1 MKSTK
6 ILIME
11 HKLILQALSHLF
23 SAKERLEKDERPPA
37 EFFRMAIDF
46 FQNFADVYHHFK
58 EEYLMFGLL
67 AGKKRGELDMEIGM
81 LRYEHD
87 RCRNYI
93 AEMENSLAEYSD
105 NDEIATVTLLENLSP
120 YISLLKRH
128 IHKEDYV
135 FFRMVDNE
143 LSEEE
148 DQLLVERFK
157 DEVKKMQGT
166 DFMGQNVELVREM
179 AEIVKK

>member
-1 MKSTK
+1 MKSTE
-6 ILIME
+6 ILIIE

-23 SAKERLEKDERPPA
+23 AAKERLEKDEKPPV
-37 EFFRMAIDF
+37 EFFRMAIVF
-46 FQNFADVYHHFK
+46 FQNFADAYHHFK
-58 EEYLMFGLL
+58 EEFLMFGLL
-67 AGKKRGELDMEIGM
+67 ARKKRGELDREIGM

-87 RCRNYI
+87 RCRSYI
-93 AEMENSLAEYSD
+93 AQMECSLAGYGD

-128 IHKEDYV
+128 IHKEDNI

-143 LSEEE
+143 LSEAEH
-148 DQLLVERFK
+148 QLLVERFNH
-157 DEVKKMQGT
+157 EVEKIQST
-166 DFMGQNVELVREM
+166 DFMEQNVELVREM

>member
-1 MKSTK
+1 MKSTE
-6 ILIME
+6 ILIIE

-23 SAKERLEKDERPPA
+23 AAKERMEKDERPPA
-37 EFFRMAIDF
+37 EFFRMAIGF
-46 FQNFADVYHHFK
+46 FQNFADAYHHFK

-67 AGKKRGELDMEIGM
+67 ARKKKGELDREIGM

-93 AEMENSLAEYSD
+93 AEMENSLDGYGD

-128 IHKEDYV
+128 IHKEDNI
-135 FFRMVDNE
+135 FFLMVDGE

-148 DQLLVERFK
+148 DQLLVERFNH
-157 DEVKKMQGT
+157 EVEKMQGT

>member
-1 MKSTK
+1 MKSTE
-6 ILIME
+6 ILIIE
-11 HKLILQALSHLF
+11 HKLILKALSHLF
-23 SAKERLEKDERPPA
+23 AAKERMEKDERPPA
-37 EFFRMAIDF
+37 EFFRMAIGF
-46 FQNFADVYHHFK
+46 FQNFADAYHHFK

-67 AGKKRGELDMEIGM
+67 ARKKKGELDRKIGM

-93 AEMENSLAEYSD
+93 AEMENSLAGYDD

-128 IHKEDYV
+128 IHKEDKF

-143 LSEEE
+143 LSEAE
-148 DQLLVERFK
+148 DQLLVERFNH
-157 DEVKKMQGT
+157 EVEKMQGT
-166 DFMGQNVELVREM
+166 DFMGKNVELVREM
-179 AEIVKK
+179 AEIVRK